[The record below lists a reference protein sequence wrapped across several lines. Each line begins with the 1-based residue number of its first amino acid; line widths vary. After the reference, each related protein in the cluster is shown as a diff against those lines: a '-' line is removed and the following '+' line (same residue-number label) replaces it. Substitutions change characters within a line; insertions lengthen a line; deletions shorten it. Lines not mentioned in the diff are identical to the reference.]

1 MTYNNKPPV
10 NPIAA
15 ALVANARAAELRRQQ
30 SLAKMRTQAVAPKST
45 FVRPQGVAP
54 QPDRGWGIDSKT
66 AFGTVA
72 GAGAGALTA
81 GLLGSNPVGW
91 GILAGAAGMAA
102 PQIYDWFNRPD
113 TEPRASV
120 IPKPSGYTPAFS
132 GEGLNRPS
140 PFSGV
145 GSFGP
150 PREILGYTKEPSA
163 ISKMFGGAIE
173 PILKDEY
180 TGPNLA
186 TNLAEWGQRDAW
198 REQYETELSARN
210 NPGYE
215 ATSPGRFLNRFS
227 KNYGGDFVRALA
239 TVPENIGGV
248 WSRTAAMPTK
258 NPLSKAYRFFLGDRT
273 EPDPSKG
280 HGVLMELLRP
290 FEAESQQVQQ
300 IYASTRGLLGIT
312 KQPPM
317 SEKALDYQLAGKVS
331 DAVRTKL
338 VVEYIKNGTWPESV
352 PKPNW
357 YESLGAHLAYNI
369 NNAQDSFKNLPLGEQ
384 IFAAIATPKLVSA
397 GIKKL
402 RGGAQLIPPINS
414 IAGLSEGFTPTMSLM
429 EDLGQINAGRTLARE
444 GERAGRML
452 LEQVDHTPTNILEAL
467 HTELYLKQTPIRKV
481 LNYAIEKGFS
491 IFDLQRDSKAR
502 QMVKVVLPTIN
513 EMINRFDG
521 DNIGELFDNMSK
533 LGDATPLTLAEN
545 LSSVQKDAI
554 AFFQNAGMWS
564 RKVGTL
570 ERSMYGM
577 ADGSNISAMNS
588 IGGLTTRK
596 LLGDIAKGDNEKFMN
611 LLSDSR
617 ILPGA
622 TKETID
628 IAKQSQ
634 SELLNELMKRGLSSL
649 GDTTPDPYRA
659 RAWHKWQQWYASR
672 FTLGPSFGFGLR
684 NLQSEFAKMFILD
697 SRAMSMDLKY
707 MERFGGPTPEFI
719 ARNIGFKGDGG
730 VRTVAT
736 RDYQGPINK
745 SKWKIVDA
753 IQNSGF
759 IMANKGEEAAGL
771 RYYWATIERFM
782 NKWSGRGLLTEGG
795 EHIARLTNAS
805 GVRVI
810 NQETVDAIDS
820 FARTVHN
827 PKDLDNFIDAIK
839 KGLPRVEYNKELR
852 AVLEKASQ
860 DTSVDQELIRQFRD
874 VINRYLESPNASK
887 SGVQSIV
894 YKWRVTTESN
904 QKAMLEA
911 INNSK
916 PAVFSDPVLTPEV
929 IDTLSSKALILTPP
943 AAVAPPPSAV
953 TPSVVKP
960 AVAVVSKI
968 DSMTLEQ
975 VSGRIGKL
983 LNEMGATKSRQK
995 INIMQTELDAL
1006 LVRKGVLDEEG
1017 RLAREA
1023 FQPAPR
1029 PASAAAE
1036 PAVVAE
1042 PVPPVAAVEPE
1053 VVPPVAAAA
1062 PQAAIEISRHDAAL
1076 LNIYYYPDSEVSR
1089 IDREIFIKNANLTD
1103 AQVRKLA
1110 EETAQKVQQ
1119 MYTERAVPYLGPIY
1133 QKFKE
1138 SLPGVTNEQ
1147 AEALYDA
1154 FKSYSDRRQELLRH
1168 FLQTASFNSDNIV
1181 PGTATIDITK
1191 MPFGNYPLKDADG
1204 NWGASSPITLDQ
1216 FLNSYVTHMV
1226 GPRPIAA
1233 LGTDMTKVPLSFFV
1247 GQDSKWSVVGHGTM
1261 DDFYKNVTAEQRK
1274 NKAIFNDNFSVDES
1288 NQQDF
1293 YLHGDFLVNKIYED
1307 MIGVNGLINNMSPS
1321 DIYPSTPP
1329 RNDILINAEEVA
1341 QANEQIMVDLFEN
1354 SSKMAVEFEGE
1365 WYVVDKEFP
1374 DILGFP
1380 HANKIDAEREIIAEA
1395 QRTQV
1400 LVSDYGGGTPED
1412 IADLIANP
1420 EKISAESLARA
1431 FNVKPEVGEATLVL
1445 AQKMNLPLDD
1455 ILVARGGEAAQDAL
1469 TQGEKA
1475 VIKGRSLEIQNGI
1488 QDLLAGKITKQEYN
1502 AIVQRYRPVSPVTE
1516 IPIPATNAEMLD
1528 SVNGVK
1534 SNSRGVVGKGLSIR
1548 SGEPISLRTDLP
1560 WKNKTG
1566 KSAVVVHAQ
1575 DAGNKP
1581 GTVIA
1586 FEGSGRITNPRFITN
1601 EKEAA
1606 KIALGEGRTPFA
1618 SVKGNWSADQS
1629 IPADVQ
1635 SWTQVGFDPTRHSFY
1650 YDKATMLPVE
1660 SGSEAIQIGNTVFV
1674 KDAVFGNPESKL
1686 FQGAKGSMEIVE
1698 GGKALI
1704 RGFKNSDASTAVHE
1718 IAHVARRFLFD
1729 INIPEAN
1736 RLGITNADINIAEA
1750 WSGVTN
1756 GVWEAKHDEKFAR
1769 GFERYMRDGN
1779 APTGLERI
1787 FAKFEQW
1794 LGDIYKVL
1802 TSSEIDIEVS
1812 PEMREVFDRL
1822 VTRSEFKAAPP
1833 SDAVSDFM
1841 VGQRVPNVSPA
1852 TVEPWMMTREEW
1864 AVSRKKAGDIEI
1876 SLLKPVDKGG
1886 YLPGSSSHKALMP
1899 QGTPERIRLEYGVDP
1914 APIRKNGVPVVT
1926 HERVIAKALNEG
1938 KPVPP
1943 EVLADYPDLVPRVSP
1958 ATVSQ
1963 GMPGVEKIPTSR
1975 IKVDPARFQFK
1986 SGYDTKTG
1994 ATPKLKNVTGY
2005 DYDAAG
2011 AITLWESKE
2020 GELFVINGHHRVEMA
2035 QRFNIGEMNAFIK
2048 REVDGFTEA
2057 KARVHG
2063 AILNIQEG
2071 QGTPMDVAKFLRESG
2086 NTIES
2091 LKNSNV
2097 SVTERLVVRGVA
2109 LSQLDQTLFSQVV
2122 MGILPE
2128 DVGVVIGQGL
2138 PNDFANQRAVAKMVT
2153 ESKKDLNP
2161 NKIRILIEQARGES
2175 VTINQT
2181 DMFGT
2186 TVEEKSTLLA
2196 KVNLI
2201 DYLEKEFSTDARTFG
2216 AVTRS
2221 GRPAA
2226 LAKGNT
2232 IVDVGKAQEIVQESK
2247 TLLEVFQRTVNFK
2260 GKISEIVRDSA
2271 AQVVKDGN
2279 KQEIYKAALDRIRNA
2294 IISGEAIGAER
2305 FTGVSSSAAGEP
2317 IPVALQSSPAAEL
2330 DAAIGQWEAQRP
2342 STPPSD
2348 VSGNRLFQSDN
2359 TSMVS
2364 LTPAE
2369 QQALK
2374 YPSNNAY
2381 MKRISDII
2389 NGSEIE
2395 SLRNPGGAVGGQT
2408 AMQLDKYRGHIQQRL
2423 SELRQ
2428 VAMRVGTEQR
2438 DLMLFDYGQKFNF
2451 DRVIESVYGY
2461 PFWYLR
2467 HYGDYARQMMTD
2479 PAYIAKMF
2487 QLGLLIEKSNEHK
2500 DIPTWMR
2507 QHLGME
2513 VPDIWG
2519 IKDIFGDKTIYMPI
2533 LSQIA
2538 PLQELLNGN
2547 FVNAEREKNVFGQAF
2562 NRIYGWGLGP
2572 HSLIP
2577 LIMGTINMA
2586 QGYLKGDDEA
2596 MNQGA
2601 QYFDYLGSQ
2610 TRLVPAITGYMEN
2623 KGYGVP
2629 GLPSGG
2635 LSVDG
2640 LAMLAGAAGFLGAP
2654 SEKSGFNFILKGLM
2668 TVGAAAQFYVTHTR
2682 TKDGPKFVG
2691 TVYDQK
2697 RVANVLVEWGQ
2708 TEGKIVN
2715 GIMLTPELLQDSA
2728 IVSKNPYTLGL
2739 RPEYSNAYQVWSAAV
2754 TESRARKLGP
2764 ALLSYFGGP
2773 GMASRGNAEIKSE
2786 QMYRRINEI
2795 YDMADDP
2802 AVTKEMYSEAWT
2814 NLALEFPEMPI
2825 YGIFKRFGDDAF
2837 DVYAKIALGRV
2848 GLGSDRRAVFNSVGL
2863 PYDLVSRFYEAK
2875 GIKNAFAS
2883 TTEQSQFKE
2892 GIIRMNLLLKAPDM
2906 PTKLEWSAASRM
2918 YGRLMDELET
2928 QYPGTTELQDAFFSL
2943 EGESRDQFLLD
2954 HLDLKARRE
2963 MEVAL
2968 MLNEPE
2974 YKKVLAPYYVSLDE
2988 TQNLIKLM
2996 YGQKDPQR
3004 EAAYKVL
3011 LENRKEWSADKEKRF
3026 MADFDLFAYDRGYNA
3041 MTKSMPDLVAALL
3054 EGVEIPLPPTM
3065 RADGMGGDYEVRMAN
3080 NLAGVAAK
3088 NVDRASLNNRV
3099 MSGGLGSGSGI
3110 AGGGVAGMPG
3120 GNTPRDKGSQA
3131 AMLADWEE
3139 NYSKTNVK
3147 ASGYISEYRDQ
3158 LSYQL
3163 LQPLLEQ
3170 LGGNTRALVDAF
3182 DAPLLQGKW
3191 NYLSDSVPL
3200 DKSLVD
3206 FVRLQGAENL
3216 RGALMLN
3223 ASGGWALENQTWTK
3237 VMGTVRSMSD
3247 AEVGR
3252 LMSQYPELRDLAQV
3266 RETLKGYG
3274 APTLNA
3280 LFDTIGAYVTVGE
3293 DGSISIGV
3301 ENVKKAKPAKGAGKG
3316 TKTDRYTAD
3325 DVGDYVSKWAKT
3337 YFGADIEKLYDQ
3349 YTMIA
3354 VVQGDRAARQFWI
3367 DHPQLAQYQEF
3378 SDQIYKRYRDAKKG
3392 QPDNKMNFMDAVA
3405 MLKMVKGA
3413 TRGNSSKSNR
3423 HFGVIQAM
3431 TKLISLQSQIGGGRG
3446 GGGGYSQKPK
3456 QDAGLYA
3463 NTVAVIRATNPN
3475 LANAFEELMQA
3486 APQRRLVI
3494 LQANP
3499 DLARYITKFTNQQ
3512 LMDIENSFQSSFQ
3525 MVTNDSRGM
3534 GTGIRVYKQR
3544 SGKTGL

>member
-1 MTYNNKPPV
+1 MVNSKYSFTKTQREYINELVQPKIDNWVGPV
-10 NPIAA
+10 TFKVPGDGTITLDNPVQATNF
-15 ALVANARAAELRRQQ
+15 LVGVNGKITLPFPKGKKFEA
-30 SLAKMRTQAVAPKST
+30 AVAQWEAE
-45 FVRPQGVAP
+45 R
-54 QPDRGWGIDSKT
+54 
-66 AFGTVA
+66 
-72 GAGAGALTA
+72 
-81 GLLGSNPVGW
+81 LLGSS
-91 GILAGAAGMAA
+91 
-102 PQIYDWFNRPD
+102 D
-113 TEPRASV
+113 
-120 IPKPSGYTPAFS
+120 
-132 GEGLNRPS
+132 
-140 PFSGV
+140 
-145 GSFGP
+145 
-150 PREILGYTKEPSA
+150 
-163 ISKMFGGAIE
+163 
-173 PILKDEY
+173 
-180 TGPNLA
+180 
-186 TNLAEWGQRDAW
+186 
-198 REQYETELSARN
+198 
-210 NPGYE
+210 
-215 ATSPGRFLNRFS
+215 
-227 KNYGGDFVRALA
+227 
-239 TVPENIGGV
+239 
-248 WSRTAAMPTK
+248 
-258 NPLSKAYRFFLGDRT
+258 
-273 EPDPSKG
+273 
-280 HGVLMELLRP
+280 GVL
-290 FEAESQQVQQ
+290 
-300 IYASTRGLLGIT
+300 Y
-312 KQPPM
+312 
-317 SEKALDYQLAGKVS
+317 
-331 DAVRTKL
+331 
-338 VVEYIKNGTWPESV
+338 
-352 PKPNW
+352 
-357 YESLGAHLAYNI
+357 
-369 NNAQDSFKNLPLGEQ
+369 
-384 IFAAIATPKLVSA
+384 
-397 GIKKL
+397 
-402 RGGAQLIPPINS
+402 
-414 IAGLSEGFTPTMSLM
+414 
-429 EDLGQINAGRTLARE
+429 
-444 GERAGRML
+444 
-452 LEQVDHTPTNILEAL
+452 
-467 HTELYLKQTPIRKV
+467 
-481 LNYAIEKGFS
+481 
-491 IFDLQRDSKAR
+491 
-502 QMVKVVLPTIN
+502 
-513 EMINRFDG
+513 
-521 DNIGELFDNMSK
+521 
-533 LGDATPLTLAEN
+533 
-545 LSSVQKDAI
+545 
-554 AFFQNAGMWS
+554 
-564 RKVGTL
+564 
-570 ERSMYGM
+570 
-577 ADGSNISAMNS
+577 
-588 IGGLTTRK
+588 
-596 LLGDIAKGDNEKFMN
+596 
-611 LLSDSR
+611 
-617 ILPGA
+617 
-622 TKETID
+622 
-628 IAKQSQ
+628 
-634 SELLNELMKRGLSSL
+634 
-649 GDTTPDPYRA
+649 
-659 RAWHKWQQWYASR
+659 
-672 FTLGPSFGFGLR
+672 
-684 NLQSEFAKMFILD
+684 
-697 SRAMSMDLKY
+697 
-707 MERFGGPTPEFI
+707 
-719 ARNIGFKGDGG
+719 
-730 VRTVAT
+730 
-736 RDYQGPINK
+736 
-745 SKWKIVDA
+745 
-753 IQNSGF
+753 
-759 IMANKGEEAAGL
+759 
-771 RYYWATIERFM
+771 
-782 NKWSGRGLLTEGG
+782 
-795 EHIARLTNAS
+795 
-805 GVRVI
+805 
-810 NQETVDAIDS
+810 
-820 FARTVHN
+820 
-827 PKDLDNFIDAIK
+827 
-839 KGLPRVEYNKELR
+839 
-852 AVLEKASQ
+852 
-860 DTSVDQELIRQFRD
+860 
-874 VINRYLESPNASK
+874 
-887 SGVQSIV
+887 
-894 YKWRVTTESN
+894 
-904 QKAMLEA
+904 
-911 INNSK
+911 
-916 PAVFSDPVLTPEV
+916 
-929 IDTLSSKALILTPP
+929 
-943 AAVAPPPSAV
+943 
-953 TPSVVKP
+953 
-960 AVAVVSKI
+960 
-968 DSMTLEQ
+968 
-975 VSGRIGKL
+975 
-983 LNEMGATKSRQK
+983 
-995 INIMQTELDAL
+995 
-1006 LVRKGVLDEEG
+1006 
-1017 RLAREA
+1017 
-1023 FQPAPR
+1023 
-1029 PASAAAE
+1029 
-1036 PAVVAE
+1036 
-1042 PVPPVAAVEPE
+1042 
-1053 VVPPVAAAA
+1053 
-1062 PQAAIEISRHDAAL
+1062 
-1076 LNIYYYPDSEVSR
+1076 
-1089 IDREIFIKNANLTD
+1089 
-1103 AQVRKLA
+1103 
-1110 EETAQKVQQ
+1110 
-1119 MYTERAVPYLGPIY
+1119 
-1133 QKFKE
+1133 
-1138 SLPGVTNEQ
+1138 
-1147 AEALYDA
+1147 
-1154 FKSYSDRRQELLRH
+1154 
-1168 FLQTASFNSDNIV
+1168 
-1181 PGTATIDITK
+1181 
-1191 MPFGNYPLKDADG
+1191 
-1204 NWGASSPITLDQ
+1204 
-1216 FLNSYVTHMV
+1216 
-1226 GPRPIAA
+1226 
-1233 LGTDMTKVPLSFFV
+1233 
-1247 GQDSKWSVVGHGTM
+1247 
-1261 DDFYKNVTAEQRK
+1261 
-1274 NKAIFNDNFSVDES
+1274 
-1288 NQQDF
+1288 
-1293 YLHGDFLVNKIYED
+1293 
-1307 MIGVNGLINNMSPS
+1307 
-1321 DIYPSTPP
+1321 
-1329 RNDILINAEEVA
+1329 
-1341 QANEQIMVDLFEN
+1341 
-1354 SSKMAVEFEGE
+1354 
-1365 WYVVDKEFP
+1365 
-1374 DILGFP
+1374 
-1380 HANKIDAEREIIAEA
+1380 
-1395 QRTQV
+1395 
-1400 LVSDYGGGTPED
+1400 
-1412 IADLIANP
+1412 
-1420 EKISAESLARA
+1420 
-1431 FNVKPEVGEATLVL
+1431 
-1445 AQKMNLPLDD
+1445 
-1455 ILVARGGEAAQDAL
+1455 
-1469 TQGEKA
+1469 
-1475 VIKGRSLEIQNGI
+1475 
-1488 QDLLAGKITKQEYN
+1488 
-1502 AIVQRYRPVSPVTE
+1502 
-1516 IPIPATNAEMLD
+1516 
-1528 SVNGVK
+1528 
-1534 SNSRGVVGKGLSIR
+1534 
-1548 SGEPISLRTDLP
+1548 
-1560 WKNKTG
+1560 
-1566 KSAVVVHAQ
+1566 
-1575 DAGNKP
+1575 
-1581 GTVIA
+1581 
-1586 FEGSGRITNPRFITN
+1586 
-1601 EKEAA
+1601 
-1606 KIALGEGRTPFA
+1606 
-1618 SVKGNWSADQS
+1618 
-1629 IPADVQ
+1629 
-1635 SWTQVGFDPTRHSFY
+1635 
-1650 YDKATMLPVE
+1650 
-1660 SGSEAIQIGNTVFV
+1660 
-1674 KDAVFGNPESKL
+1674 
-1686 FQGAKGSMEIVE
+1686 
-1698 GGKALI
+1698 
-1704 RGFKNSDASTAVHE
+1704 
-1718 IAHVARRFLFD
+1718 
-1729 INIPEAN
+1729 
-1736 RLGITNADINIAEA
+1736 
-1750 WSGVTN
+1750 
-1756 GVWEAKHDEKFAR
+1756 
-1769 GFERYMRDGN
+1769 
-1779 APTGLERI
+1779 
-1787 FAKFEQW
+1787 
-1794 LGDIYKVL
+1794 
-1802 TSSEIDIEVS
+1802 
-1812 PEMREVFDRL
+1812 
-1822 VTRSEFKAAPP
+1822 
-1833 SDAVSDFM
+1833 
-1841 VGQRVPNVSPA
+1841 
-1852 TVEPWMMTREEW
+1852 
-1864 AVSRKKAGDIEI
+1864 
-1876 SLLKPVDKGG
+1876 
-1886 YLPGSSSHKALMP
+1886 
-1899 QGTPERIRLEYGVDP
+1899 
-1914 APIRKNGVPVVT
+1914 
-1926 HERVIAKALNEG
+1926 
-1938 KPVPP
+1938 
-1943 EVLADYPDLVPRVSP
+1943 
-1958 ATVSQ
+1958 
-1963 GMPGVEKIPTSR
+1963 
-1975 IKVDPARFQFK
+1975 
-1986 SGYDTKTG
+1986 
-1994 ATPKLKNVTGY
+1994 
-2005 DYDAAG
+2005 
-2011 AITLWESKE
+2011 
-2020 GELFVINGHHRVEMA
+2020 
-2035 QRFNIGEMNAFIK
+2035 
-2048 REVDGFTEA
+2048 
-2057 KARVHG
+2057 
-2063 AILNIQEG
+2063 
-2071 QGTPMDVAKFLRESG
+2071 
-2086 NTIES
+2086 
-2091 LKNSNV
+2091 
-2097 SVTERLVVRGVA
+2097 
-2109 LSQLDQTLFSQVV
+2109 
-2122 MGILPE
+2122 
-2128 DVGVVIGQGL
+2128 
-2138 PNDFANQRAVAKMVT
+2138 
-2153 ESKKDLNP
+2153 
-2161 NKIRILIEQARGES
+2161 
-2175 VTINQT
+2175 
-2181 DMFGT
+2181 
-2186 TVEEKSTLLA
+2186 
-2196 KVNLI
+2196 
-2201 DYLEKEFSTDARTFG
+2201 
-2216 AVTRS
+2216 
-2221 GRPAA
+2221 
-2226 LAKGNT
+2226 
-2232 IVDVGKAQEIVQESK
+2232 
-2247 TLLEVFQRTVNFK
+2247 
-2260 GKISEIVRDSA
+2260 
-2271 AQVVKDGN
+2271 
-2279 KQEIYKAALDRIRNA
+2279 
-2294 IISGEAIGAER
+2294 
-2305 FTGVSSSAAGEP
+2305 
-2317 IPVALQSSPAAEL
+2317 
-2330 DAAIGQWEAQRP
+2330 
-2342 STPPSD
+2342 
-2348 VSGNRLFQSDN
+2348 QSDN

-2374 YPSNNAY
+2374 YSSNNAY

-2389 NGSEIE
+2389 SGSEIE

-2668 TVGAAAQFYVTHTR
+2668 GVGAYAQFYVTHTR

-3088 NVDRASLNNRV
+3088 NVERASLNNRV

>member
-15 ALVANARAAELRRQQ
+15 ALVANARAAELRRQK
-30 SLAKMRTQAVAPKST
+30 SLANMRTQAAPSPA

-54 QPDRGWGIDSKT
+54 QPDRGWGIDART
-66 AFGTVA
+66 AFGTVGGAMA
-72 GAGAGALTA
+72 GAGTAL
-81 GLLGSNPVGW
+81 LLGSNPLGW
-91 GILAGAAGMAA
+91 AIAAGGAGMAV

-120 IPKPSGYTPAFS
+120 ITKPSGYTPAFP
-132 GEGLNRPS
+132 GEGLNRPLS
-140 PFSGV
+140 FSGV

-150 PREILGYTKEPSA
+150 RREILGWKKPNA
-163 ISKMFGGAIE
+163 ISQMLGDPIE

-180 TGPNLA
+180 TGWNPA
-186 TNLAEWGQRDAW
+186 TNLKEYGQRDAW
-198 REQYETELSARN
+198 REQYQTELSARN

-215 ATSPGRFLNRFS
+215 ATSPGRILRRFG
-227 KNYGGDFVRALA
+227 KNYAGDFVRALA

-258 NPLSKAYRFFLGDRT
+258 NPLSKAYRFILGDRT

-290 FEAESQQVQQ
+290 FEAEQQAVQQ
-300 IYASTRGLLGIT
+300 IYAGTRGLLGIT
-312 KQPPM
+312 KQPPL

-338 VVEYIKNGTWPESV
+338 VVEYVKNGTWPESV

-384 IFAAIATPKLVSA
+384 IFAAIATPKLVSG
-397 GIKKL
+397 GIQKL

-429 EDLGQINAGRTLARE
+429 EDIGQVNAARRLVRE

-513 EMINRFDG
+513 EMINVFDG
-521 DNIGELFDNMSK
+521 DNIPMLFDNMRN

-545 LSSVQKDAI
+545 LSSVQKEAI
-554 AFFQNAGMWS
+554 EFFQNAGMWS
-564 RKVGTL
+564 RKANTL

-596 LLGDIAKGDNEKFMN
+596 IIGDIAGGDNEKFMK
-611 LLSDSR
+611 LLSGSR
-617 ILPGA
+617 ILRDA
-622 TKETID
+622 TTEAINMAKE
-628 IAKQSQ
+628 SQ

-649 GDTTPDPYRA
+649 GDATPDPYRA

-697 SRAMSMDLKY
+697 GNAMKMDLKY

-719 ARNIGFKGDGG
+719 ARNIGFKGG

-759 IMANKGEEAAGL
+759 IMAQKGEEAAGL

-782 NKWSGRGLLTEGG
+782 NKWGGRGLLTEGG
-795 EHIARLTNAS
+795 EHIARLTNAN

-810 NQETVDAIDS
+810 SQETVDAIDS

-827 PKDLDNFIDAIK
+827 PEDLNNFIEAIK

-852 AVLEKASQ
+852 VLIEQASQ
-860 DTSVDQELIRQFRD
+860 DTSVDAEVIRQFRD
-874 VINRYLESPNASK
+874 AINRYLESPNASK
-887 SGVQSIV
+887 NGIKKIV
-894 YKWRVTTESN
+894 YDLQVSIQASQDAIKQALGNVTTAGPTLVLSPNKKALLIHPSVTIPSN
-904 QKAMLEA
+904 AP
-911 INNSK
+911 S
-916 PAVFSDPVLTPEV
+916 PAV
-929 IDTLSSKALILTPP
+929 AP
-943 AAVAPPPSAV
+943 AAVAPA
-953 TPSVVKP
+953 
-960 AVAVVSKI
+960 AAVVSKI

-975 VSGRIGKL
+975 VSKKIGEL
-983 LNEMGATKSRQK
+983 VSDMGKVGNSKPSKKVTQTMIGASLDA
-995 INIMQTELDAL
+995 MQTELDAL

-1029 PASAAAE
+1029 PAPAAAE
-1036 PAVVAE
+1036 PVVAAK
-1042 PVPPVAAVEPE
+1042 PIPPVAAVEPE
-1053 VVPPVAAAA
+1053 VVPPAVVEPAVVAR
-1062 PQAAIEISRHDAAL
+1062 PAIEIPQEDAAL
-1076 LNIYYYPDSEVSR
+1076 INIATNPKSPTAIHDKKVIMSEGYSSG
-1089 IDREIFIKNANLTD
+1089 
-1103 AQVRKLA
+1103 QVDQLA
-1110 EETAQKVQQ
+1110 EKATIKYHQQINSGIDPSISAEYSEWRKTFTGTDKQAQDIWDKYYVFS
-1119 MYTERAVPYLGPIY
+1119 G
-1133 QKFKE
+1133 
-1138 SLPGVTNEQ
+1138 
-1147 AEALYDA
+1147 
-1154 FKSYSDRRQELLRH
+1154 RRLDLRNH
-1168 FLQTASFNSDNIV
+1168 FVQTAEFNAKNIV
-1181 PGTATIDITK
+1181 PGTKTIDITK
-1191 MPFGNYPLKDADG
+1191 IKLEIGNYYLVDKAGNVILDG
-1204 NWGASSPITLDQ
+1204 PITLDQ
-1216 FLNSYVTHMV
+1216 FLNTYVPSQL
-1226 GPRPIAA
+1226 GWKPIEA
-1233 LGTDMTKVPLSFFV
+1233 LGTDMTNVPLSFFA
-1247 GQDSKWSVVGHGTM
+1247 GENAPWASEGKGILDGLHQRLTSYQKKSKEI
-1261 DDFYKNVTAEQRK
+1261 F
-1274 NKAIFNDNFSVDES
+1274 KATHSYEEAYL
-1288 NQQDF
+1288 QEY
-1293 YLHGDFLVNKIYED
+1293 YLHGDYLVNNIHED
-1307 MIGVNGLINNMSPS
+1307 LGNVNFIINDISPS
-1321 DIYPSTPP
+1321 PSPVYPPAPTETNQFASVVADIKAK
-1329 RNDILINAEEVA
+1329 N
-1341 QANEQIMVDLFEN
+1341 QMMVDLFEN
-1354 SSKMAVEFEGE
+1354 SSKMVVGSGNE
-1365 WYVVDKEFP
+1365 WYVVDKANPE
-1374 DILGFP
+1374 ISGFSYK
-1380 HANKIDAEREIIAEA
+1380 NKIDAEKEIIAEA
-1395 QRTQV
+1395 QRTQL
-1400 LVSDYGGGTPED
+1400 LVSDWGGGTPED
-1412 IADLIANP
+1412 IDDLLANP

-1431 FNVKPEVGEATLVL
+1431 FNVKPEVGEATLAL
-1445 AQKMNLPLDD
+1445 AQKMNLPLED

-1704 RGFKNSDASTAVHE
+1704 RGFKNSDTSTAVHE
-1718 IAHVARRFLFD
+1718 LAHVARRFLFD

-1779 APTGLERI
+1779 APTEGLKRL

-1794 LGDIYKVL
+1794 LGDIYRVL
-1802 TSSEIDIEVS
+1802 MGSEIDIEVS
-1812 PEMREVFDRL
+1812 PEMRGVFDRL
-1822 VTRSEFKAAPP
+1822 VTRSEFKAAPA
-1833 SDAVSDFM
+1833 SDAVSDYM
-1841 VGQRVPNVSPA
+1841 AGQRAAVQKVVDGHSVMPLAGTTPGNESLPLYRFVSGN
-1852 TVEPWMMTREEW
+1852 E
-1864 AVSRKKAGDIEI
+1864 
-1876 SLLKPVDKGG
+1876 LN
-1886 YLPGSSSHKALMP
+1886 PGS
-1899 QGTPERIRLEYGVDP
+1899 EYGIHWTHSLKEMEQMASEEPGFIIKAKHPGKSNVMDWNNP
-1914 APIRKNGVPVVT
+1914 TDLPIMEREIGGKEYKDKVFPEVPIRPGTKMDIQEITQVG
-1926 HERVIAKALNEG
+1926 ADG
-1938 KPVPP
+1938 KRTN
-1943 EVLADYPDLVPRVSP
+1943 LVPSVSP

-1963 GMPGVEKIPTSR
+1963 GMPGVEPWMMTREEYGKQEWDIYNRQLIDERSALRKGEIDVGPFSKYKSKAAGLKEVEKEIAKITRERNEKGYKNFGDHYGFVSR
-1975 IKVDPARFQFK
+1975 AIQEGKPVPASVLVDYPDLAAETGAKEMQAWEMTKAEWAEKTRKKLAPSNAEFK
-1986 SGYDTKTG
+1986 S
-1994 ATPKLKNVTGY
+1994 
-2005 DYDAAG
+2005 
-2011 AITLWESKE
+2011 
-2020 GELFVINGHHRVEMA
+2020 
-2035 QRFNIGEMNAFIK
+2035 Q
-2048 REVDGFTEA
+2048 GFTEE
-2057 KARVHG
+2057 
-2063 AILNIQEG
+2063 IEPN
-2071 QGTPMDVAKFLRESG
+2071 MDRHYW
-2086 NTIES
+2086 
-2091 LKNSNV
+2091 
-2097 SVTERLVVRGVA
+2097 SV
-2109 LSQLDQTLFSQVV
+2109 
-2122 MGILPE
+2122 
-2128 DVGVVIGQGL
+2128 
-2138 PNDFANQRAVAKMVT
+2138 K
-2153 ESKKDLNP
+2153 
-2161 NKIRILIEQARGES
+2161 
-2175 VTINQT
+2175 
-2181 DMFGT
+2181 
-2186 TVEEKSTLLA
+2186 
-2196 KVNLI
+2196 
-2201 DYLEKEFSTDARTFG
+2201 
-2216 AVTRS
+2216 
-2221 GRPAA
+2221 
-2226 LAKGNT
+2226 
-2232 IVDVGKAQEIVQESK
+2232 
-2247 TLLEVFQRTVNFK
+2247 
-2260 GKISEIVRDSA
+2260 
-2271 AQVVKDGN
+2271 
-2279 KQEIYKAALDRIRNA
+2279 NA
-2294 IISGEAIGAER
+2294 IDNDKPVPAE
-2305 FTGVSSSAAGEP
+2305 VLADYPDLVPS
-2317 IPVALQSSPAAEL
+2317 VSPAAASVPEIGAVAPSLSGIEAKIEKEIQEEFDKVKKALAEGKPAPSSKYSFTKTQREYINEL
-2330 DAAIGQWEAQRP
+2330 VQPKIDNWVGPVTFKVPGDGTITLDNPVQATNFLVGVNGKITLPFPKGKKFEAAVAQWEAQRLLG
-2342 STPPSD
+2342 SSD
-2348 VSGNRLFQSDN
+2348 GVLYQSDN

-2374 YPSNNAY
+2374 YSSNNAY

-2389 NGSEIE
+2389 SGSEIE

-2408 AMQLDKYRGHIQQRL
+2408 AMQLDKYREHIQQRL

-2438 DLMLFDYGQKFNF
+2438 DLMLYDYGQKFNF

-2479 PAYIAKMF
+2479 PAYLAKMF
-2487 QLGLLIEKSNEHK
+2487 QLGLLIEKSNAHK
-2500 DIPTWMR
+2500 DIPVWMR
-2507 QHLGME
+2507 QHLGIE
-2513 VPDIWG
+2513 VPDIYG

-2572 HSLIP
+2572 HALIP
-2577 LIMGTINMA
+2577 LIMGTINLA
-2586 QGYLKGDDEA
+2586 QGYLKNDDEA

-2668 TVGAAAQFYVTHTR
+2668 GVGALAQFYVTHTR

-2715 GIMLTPELLQDSA
+2715 GIMLTPELLQDAA
-2728 IVSKNPYTLGL
+2728 IVSKNPNTLGL

-2754 TESRARKLGP
+2754 TEARARRLGP

-2795 YDMADDP
+2795 YDMEDNP

-2837 DVYAKIALGRV
+2837 DVYAKIALGKV

-2974 YKKVLAPYYVSLDE
+2974 YKKVLAPYYVSIDE

-3065 RADGMGGDYEVRMAN
+3065 RADGMGGDYEVKMAN
-3080 NLAGVAAK
+3080 NLAGVATK
-3088 NVDRASLNNRV
+3088 NVERASLNNRV
-3099 MSGGLGSGSGI
+3099 MSGGLGSGSGV

-3266 RETLKGYG
+3266 RETLRGYG

-3413 TRGNSSKSNR
+3413 TRGNSGKSNK

-3456 QDAGLYA
+3456 QDGALYA

-3486 APQRRLVI
+3486 APQRRQVI

-3499 DLARYITKFTNQQ
+3499 DLARYITNFSNQQ
-3512 LMDIENSFQSSFQ
+3512 LMEIENSFQSSFQ

-3534 GTGIRVYKQR
+3534 STGIRVYKQR

>member
-1 MTYNNKPPV
+1 M
-10 NPIAA
+10 
-15 ALVANARAAELRRQQ
+15 
-30 SLAKMRTQAVAPKST
+30 
-45 FVRPQGVAP
+45 
-54 QPDRGWGIDSKT
+54 
-66 AFGTVA
+66 
-72 GAGAGALTA
+72 
-81 GLLGSNPVGW
+81 
-91 GILAGAAGMAA
+91 
-102 PQIYDWFNRPD
+102 
-113 TEPRASV
+113 
-120 IPKPSGYTPAFS
+120 
-132 GEGLNRPS
+132 
-140 PFSGV
+140 
-145 GSFGP
+145 
-150 PREILGYTKEPSA
+150 
-163 ISKMFGGAIE
+163 
-173 PILKDEY
+173 
-180 TGPNLA
+180 
-186 TNLAEWGQRDAW
+186 
-198 REQYETELSARN
+198 
-210 NPGYE
+210 
-215 ATSPGRFLNRFS
+215 
-227 KNYGGDFVRALA
+227 
-239 TVPENIGGV
+239 
-248 WSRTAAMPTK
+248 
-258 NPLSKAYRFFLGDRT
+258 
-273 EPDPSKG
+273 
-280 HGVLMELLRP
+280 
-290 FEAESQQVQQ
+290 
-300 IYASTRGLLGIT
+300 
-312 KQPPM
+312 
-317 SEKALDYQLAGKVS
+317 
-331 DAVRTKL
+331 
-338 VVEYIKNGTWPESV
+338 
-352 PKPNW
+352 
-357 YESLGAHLAYNI
+357 
-369 NNAQDSFKNLPLGEQ
+369 
-384 IFAAIATPKLVSA
+384 
-397 GIKKL
+397 
-402 RGGAQLIPPINS
+402 
-414 IAGLSEGFTPTMSLM
+414 
-429 EDLGQINAGRTLARE
+429 
-444 GERAGRML
+444 
-452 LEQVDHTPTNILEAL
+452 
-467 HTELYLKQTPIRKV
+467 
-481 LNYAIEKGFS
+481 
-491 IFDLQRDSKAR
+491 
-502 QMVKVVLPTIN
+502 
-513 EMINRFDG
+513 
-521 DNIGELFDNMSK
+521 
-533 LGDATPLTLAEN
+533 
-545 LSSVQKDAI
+545 
-554 AFFQNAGMWS
+554 
-564 RKVGTL
+564 
-570 ERSMYGM
+570 
-577 ADGSNISAMNS
+577 
-588 IGGLTTRK
+588 
-596 LLGDIAKGDNEKFMN
+596 
-611 LLSDSR
+611 
-617 ILPGA
+617 
-622 TKETID
+622 
-628 IAKQSQ
+628 
-634 SELLNELMKRGLSSL
+634 
-649 GDTTPDPYRA
+649 
-659 RAWHKWQQWYASR
+659 
-672 FTLGPSFGFGLR
+672 
-684 NLQSEFAKMFILD
+684 
-697 SRAMSMDLKY
+697 
-707 MERFGGPTPEFI
+707 
-719 ARNIGFKGDGG
+719 
-730 VRTVAT
+730 
-736 RDYQGPINK
+736 
-745 SKWKIVDA
+745 
-753 IQNSGF
+753 
-759 IMANKGEEAAGL
+759 
-771 RYYWATIERFM
+771 
-782 NKWSGRGLLTEGG
+782 
-795 EHIARLTNAS
+795 
-805 GVRVI
+805 
-810 NQETVDAIDS
+810 
-820 FARTVHN
+820 
-827 PKDLDNFIDAIK
+827 
-839 KGLPRVEYNKELR
+839 
-852 AVLEKASQ
+852 
-860 DTSVDQELIRQFRD
+860 
-874 VINRYLESPNASK
+874 
-887 SGVQSIV
+887 
-894 YKWRVTTESN
+894 
-904 QKAMLEA
+904 
-911 INNSK
+911 
-916 PAVFSDPVLTPEV
+916 
-929 IDTLSSKALILTPP
+929 
-943 AAVAPPPSAV
+943 
-953 TPSVVKP
+953 
-960 AVAVVSKI
+960 
-968 DSMTLEQ
+968 
-975 VSGRIGKL
+975 
-983 LNEMGATKSRQK
+983 
-995 INIMQTELDAL
+995 
-1006 LVRKGVLDEEG
+1006 
-1017 RLAREA
+1017 
-1023 FQPAPR
+1023 
-1029 PASAAAE
+1029 
-1036 PAVVAE
+1036 
-1042 PVPPVAAVEPE
+1042 
-1053 VVPPVAAAA
+1053 
-1062 PQAAIEISRHDAAL
+1062 
-1076 LNIYYYPDSEVSR
+1076 
-1089 IDREIFIKNANLTD
+1089 
-1103 AQVRKLA
+1103 
-1110 EETAQKVQQ
+1110 
-1119 MYTERAVPYLGPIY
+1119 
-1133 QKFKE
+1133 
-1138 SLPGVTNEQ
+1138 
-1147 AEALYDA
+1147 
-1154 FKSYSDRRQELLRH
+1154 
-1168 FLQTASFNSDNIV
+1168 
-1181 PGTATIDITK
+1181 
-1191 MPFGNYPLKDADG
+1191 
-1204 NWGASSPITLDQ
+1204 
-1216 FLNSYVTHMV
+1216 
-1226 GPRPIAA
+1226 
-1233 LGTDMTKVPLSFFV
+1233 
-1247 GQDSKWSVVGHGTM
+1247 
-1261 DDFYKNVTAEQRK
+1261 
-1274 NKAIFNDNFSVDES
+1274 
-1288 NQQDF
+1288 
-1293 YLHGDFLVNKIYED
+1293 
-1307 MIGVNGLINNMSPS
+1307 
-1321 DIYPSTPP
+1321 
-1329 RNDILINAEEVA
+1329 
-1341 QANEQIMVDLFEN
+1341 
-1354 SSKMAVEFEGE
+1354 
-1365 WYVVDKEFP
+1365 
-1374 DILGFP
+1374 
-1380 HANKIDAEREIIAEA
+1380 
-1395 QRTQV
+1395 
-1400 LVSDYGGGTPED
+1400 
-1412 IADLIANP
+1412 
-1420 EKISAESLARA
+1420 
-1431 FNVKPEVGEATLVL
+1431 
-1445 AQKMNLPLDD
+1445 
-1455 ILVARGGEAAQDAL
+1455 
-1469 TQGEKA
+1469 
-1475 VIKGRSLEIQNGI
+1475 
-1488 QDLLAGKITKQEYN
+1488 
-1502 AIVQRYRPVSPVTE
+1502 
-1516 IPIPATNAEMLD
+1516 
-1528 SVNGVK
+1528 
-1534 SNSRGVVGKGLSIR
+1534 
-1548 SGEPISLRTDLP
+1548 
-1560 WKNKTG
+1560 
-1566 KSAVVVHAQ
+1566 
-1575 DAGNKP
+1575 
-1581 GTVIA
+1581 
-1586 FEGSGRITNPRFITN
+1586 
-1601 EKEAA
+1601 
-1606 KIALGEGRTPFA
+1606 
-1618 SVKGNWSADQS
+1618 
-1629 IPADVQ
+1629 
-1635 SWTQVGFDPTRHSFY
+1635 
-1650 YDKATMLPVE
+1650 
-1660 SGSEAIQIGNTVFV
+1660 
-1674 KDAVFGNPESKL
+1674 
-1686 FQGAKGSMEIVE
+1686 
-1698 GGKALI
+1698 
-1704 RGFKNSDASTAVHE
+1704 
-1718 IAHVARRFLFD
+1718 
-1729 INIPEAN
+1729 
-1736 RLGITNADINIAEA
+1736 
-1750 WSGVTN
+1750 
-1756 GVWEAKHDEKFAR
+1756 
-1769 GFERYMRDGN
+1769 
-1779 APTGLERI
+1779 
-1787 FAKFEQW
+1787 
-1794 LGDIYKVL
+1794 
-1802 TSSEIDIEVS
+1802 
-1812 PEMREVFDRL
+1812 
-1822 VTRSEFKAAPP
+1822 
-1833 SDAVSDFM
+1833 
-1841 VGQRVPNVSPA
+1841 
-1852 TVEPWMMTREEW
+1852 
-1864 AVSRKKAGDIEI
+1864 
-1876 SLLKPVDKGG
+1876 
-1886 YLPGSSSHKALMP
+1886 
-1899 QGTPERIRLEYGVDP
+1899 
-1914 APIRKNGVPVVT
+1914 
-1926 HERVIAKALNEG
+1926 
-1938 KPVPP
+1938 
-1943 EVLADYPDLVPRVSP
+1943 
-1958 ATVSQ
+1958 
-1963 GMPGVEKIPTSR
+1963 
-1975 IKVDPARFQFK
+1975 
-1986 SGYDTKTG
+1986 
-1994 ATPKLKNVTGY
+1994 TGY

-2020 GELFVINGHHRVEMA
+2020 GELFVINGHHRLEMA
-2035 QRFNIGEMNAFIK
+2035 QRFNVGEMNAFIK

-2057 KARVHG
+2057 NARAHG

-2109 LSQLDQTLFSQVV
+2109 LSQLDQTLFSQII
-2122 MGILPE
+2122 MGVLPE
-2128 DVGVVIGQGL
+2128 DVGVAIGQGL
-2138 PNDFANQRAVAKMVT
+2138 PNEFANQRAVAKMVT

-2161 NKIRILIEQARGES
+2161 NKIRILIEQAKGDS
-2175 VTINQT
+2175 VTISQT

-2186 TVEEKSTLLA
+2186 TAEEKSTLLA

-2201 DYLEKEFSTDARTFG
+2201 DYLEKVFSTDARTFG

-2232 IVDVGKAQEIVQESK
+2232 VVDVGRAQEIVQESN
-2247 TLLEVFQRTVNFK
+2247 TLLEMFQRTVNFK
-2260 GKISEIVRDSA
+2260 GPINDIVRDSA
-2271 AQVVKDGN
+2271 AQVVNNGN
-2279 KQEIYKAALDRIRNA
+2279 KQEIYNAALNRIREA
-2294 IISGEAIGAER
+2294 IISGDAIGAER
-2305 FTGVSSSAAGEP
+2305 FTGVSGIAADESLA
-2317 IPVALQSSPAAEL
+2317 VAARY
-2330 DAAIGQWEAQRP
+2330 WEAQRV
-2342 STPPSD
+2342 SFTPPP
-2348 VSGNRLFQSDN
+2348 GMTGPPLLQSDN

-2451 DRVIESVYGY
+2451 DRVIETVYGY

-2479 PAYIAKMF
+2479 PAYLAKMF
-2487 QLGLLIEKSNEHK
+2487 QLGLLIEKSNANK
-2500 DIPTWMR
+2500 DIPVWMR

-2586 QGYLKGDDEA
+2586 QGYLKNDDEA

-2640 LAMLAGAAGFLGAP
+2640 LAMLTGAAGFLGAP
-2654 SEKSGFNFILKGLM
+2654 SEKGFNFILKGLM
-2668 TVGAAAQFYVTHTR
+2668 GVGAAAQFYVTHTR

-2715 GIMLTPELLQDSA
+2715 GIMLTPELLQDAA

-2974 YKKVLAPYYVSLDE
+2974 YKKALAPYYVSIDE

-3041 MTKSMPDLVAALL
+3041 MTKNMPNLVAALL

-3065 RADGMGGDYEVRMAN
+3065 RADGMRGDYEVKMAN
-3080 NLAGVAAK
+3080 NLAGVATK
-3088 NVDRASLNNRV
+3088 NVERASLNNRI
-3099 MSGGLGSGSGI
+3099 MSGGLGSGSGV

-3147 ASGYISEYRDQ
+3147 ASGYINEYRDQ

-3170 LGGNTRALVDAF
+3170 LGGNTQALVDAF

-3223 ASGGWALENQTWTK
+3223 ASGGWELENQTWTK

-3301 ENVKKAKPAKGAGKG
+3301 ENVKKPKKPKSGKGAGKG

-3354 VVQGDRAARQFWI
+3354 VMQGDRAARQFWI

-3392 QPDNKMNFMDAVA
+3392 QPDNKMDFMDAVA

-3413 TRGNSSKSNR
+3413 TRGNSSKSNK

-3544 SGKTGL
+3544 SGRTGL

>member
-1 MTYNNKPPV
+1 
-10 NPIAA
+10 
-15 ALVANARAAELRRQQ
+15 
-30 SLAKMRTQAVAPKST
+30 
-45 FVRPQGVAP
+45 
-54 QPDRGWGIDSKT
+54 
-66 AFGTVA
+66 
-72 GAGAGALTA
+72 
-81 GLLGSNPVGW
+81 
-91 GILAGAAGMAA
+91 
-102 PQIYDWFNRPD
+102 
-113 TEPRASV
+113 
-120 IPKPSGYTPAFS
+120 
-132 GEGLNRPS
+132 
-140 PFSGV
+140 
-145 GSFGP
+145 
-150 PREILGYTKEPSA
+150 
-163 ISKMFGGAIE
+163 
-173 PILKDEY
+173 
-180 TGPNLA
+180 
-186 TNLAEWGQRDAW
+186 
-198 REQYETELSARN
+198 
-210 NPGYE
+210 
-215 ATSPGRFLNRFS
+215 
-227 KNYGGDFVRALA
+227 
-239 TVPENIGGV
+239 
-248 WSRTAAMPTK
+248 
-258 NPLSKAYRFFLGDRT
+258 
-273 EPDPSKG
+273 
-280 HGVLMELLRP
+280 
-290 FEAESQQVQQ
+290 
-300 IYASTRGLLGIT
+300 
-312 KQPPM
+312 
-317 SEKALDYQLAGKVS
+317 
-331 DAVRTKL
+331 
-338 VVEYIKNGTWPESV
+338 
-352 PKPNW
+352 
-357 YESLGAHLAYNI
+357 
-369 NNAQDSFKNLPLGEQ
+369 
-384 IFAAIATPKLVSA
+384 
-397 GIKKL
+397 
-402 RGGAQLIPPINS
+402 
-414 IAGLSEGFTPTMSLM
+414 
-429 EDLGQINAGRTLARE
+429 
-444 GERAGRML
+444 
-452 LEQVDHTPTNILEAL
+452 
-467 HTELYLKQTPIRKV
+467 
-481 LNYAIEKGFS
+481 
-491 IFDLQRDSKAR
+491 
-502 QMVKVVLPTIN
+502 
-513 EMINRFDG
+513 
-521 DNIGELFDNMSK
+521 
-533 LGDATPLTLAEN
+533 
-545 LSSVQKDAI
+545 
-554 AFFQNAGMWS
+554 
-564 RKVGTL
+564 
-570 ERSMYGM
+570 
-577 ADGSNISAMNS
+577 
-588 IGGLTTRK
+588 
-596 LLGDIAKGDNEKFMN
+596 
-611 LLSDSR
+611 
-617 ILPGA
+617 
-622 TKETID
+622 
-628 IAKQSQ
+628 
-634 SELLNELMKRGLSSL
+634 
-649 GDTTPDPYRA
+649 
-659 RAWHKWQQWYASR
+659 
-672 FTLGPSFGFGLR
+672 
-684 NLQSEFAKMFILD
+684 
-697 SRAMSMDLKY
+697 
-707 MERFGGPTPEFI
+707 
-719 ARNIGFKGDGG
+719 
-730 VRTVAT
+730 
-736 RDYQGPINK
+736 
-745 SKWKIVDA
+745 
-753 IQNSGF
+753 
-759 IMANKGEEAAGL
+759 
-771 RYYWATIERFM
+771 
-782 NKWSGRGLLTEGG
+782 
-795 EHIARLTNAS
+795 
-805 GVRVI
+805 
-810 NQETVDAIDS
+810 
-820 FARTVHN
+820 
-827 PKDLDNFIDAIK
+827 
-839 KGLPRVEYNKELR
+839 
-852 AVLEKASQ
+852 
-860 DTSVDQELIRQFRD
+860 
-874 VINRYLESPNASK
+874 
-887 SGVQSIV
+887 
-894 YKWRVTTESN
+894 
-904 QKAMLEA
+904 
-911 INNSK
+911 
-916 PAVFSDPVLTPEV
+916 
-929 IDTLSSKALILTPP
+929 
-943 AAVAPPPSAV
+943 
-953 TPSVVKP
+953 
-960 AVAVVSKI
+960 
-968 DSMTLEQ
+968 
-975 VSGRIGKL
+975 
-983 LNEMGATKSRQK
+983 
-995 INIMQTELDAL
+995 
-1006 LVRKGVLDEEG
+1006 
-1017 RLAREA
+1017 
-1023 FQPAPR
+1023 
-1029 PASAAAE
+1029 
-1036 PAVVAE
+1036 
-1042 PVPPVAAVEPE
+1042 
-1053 VVPPVAAAA
+1053 
-1062 PQAAIEISRHDAAL
+1062 
-1076 LNIYYYPDSEVSR
+1076 
-1089 IDREIFIKNANLTD
+1089 
-1103 AQVRKLA
+1103 
-1110 EETAQKVQQ
+1110 
-1119 MYTERAVPYLGPIY
+1119 
-1133 QKFKE
+1133 
-1138 SLPGVTNEQ
+1138 
-1147 AEALYDA
+1147 
-1154 FKSYSDRRQELLRH
+1154 
-1168 FLQTASFNSDNIV
+1168 
-1181 PGTATIDITK
+1181 
-1191 MPFGNYPLKDADG
+1191 
-1204 NWGASSPITLDQ
+1204 
-1216 FLNSYVTHMV
+1216 
-1226 GPRPIAA
+1226 
-1233 LGTDMTKVPLSFFV
+1233 
-1247 GQDSKWSVVGHGTM
+1247 
-1261 DDFYKNVTAEQRK
+1261 
-1274 NKAIFNDNFSVDES
+1274 
-1288 NQQDF
+1288 
-1293 YLHGDFLVNKIYED
+1293 
-1307 MIGVNGLINNMSPS
+1307 
-1321 DIYPSTPP
+1321 
-1329 RNDILINAEEVA
+1329 
-1341 QANEQIMVDLFEN
+1341 
-1354 SSKMAVEFEGE
+1354 
-1365 WYVVDKEFP
+1365 
-1374 DILGFP
+1374 
-1380 HANKIDAEREIIAEA
+1380 
-1395 QRTQV
+1395 
-1400 LVSDYGGGTPED
+1400 
-1412 IADLIANP
+1412 
-1420 EKISAESLARA
+1420 
-1431 FNVKPEVGEATLVL
+1431 
-1445 AQKMNLPLDD
+1445 
-1455 ILVARGGEAAQDAL
+1455 
-1469 TQGEKA
+1469 
-1475 VIKGRSLEIQNGI
+1475 
-1488 QDLLAGKITKQEYN
+1488 
-1502 AIVQRYRPVSPVTE
+1502 
-1516 IPIPATNAEMLD
+1516 
-1528 SVNGVK
+1528 
-1534 SNSRGVVGKGLSIR
+1534 
-1548 SGEPISLRTDLP
+1548 
-1560 WKNKTG
+1560 
-1566 KSAVVVHAQ
+1566 
-1575 DAGNKP
+1575 
-1581 GTVIA
+1581 
-1586 FEGSGRITNPRFITN
+1586 
-1601 EKEAA
+1601 
-1606 KIALGEGRTPFA
+1606 
-1618 SVKGNWSADQS
+1618 
-1629 IPADVQ
+1629 
-1635 SWTQVGFDPTRHSFY
+1635 
-1650 YDKATMLPVE
+1650 
-1660 SGSEAIQIGNTVFV
+1660 
-1674 KDAVFGNPESKL
+1674 
-1686 FQGAKGSMEIVE
+1686 
-1698 GGKALI
+1698 
-1704 RGFKNSDASTAVHE
+1704 
-1718 IAHVARRFLFD
+1718 
-1729 INIPEAN
+1729 
-1736 RLGITNADINIAEA
+1736 
-1750 WSGVTN
+1750 
-1756 GVWEAKHDEKFAR
+1756 
-1769 GFERYMRDGN
+1769 
-1779 APTGLERI
+1779 
-1787 FAKFEQW
+1787 
-1794 LGDIYKVL
+1794 
-1802 TSSEIDIEVS
+1802 
-1812 PEMREVFDRL
+1812 
-1822 VTRSEFKAAPP
+1822 
-1833 SDAVSDFM
+1833 
-1841 VGQRVPNVSPA
+1841 
-1852 TVEPWMMTREEW
+1852 
-1864 AVSRKKAGDIEI
+1864 
-1876 SLLKPVDKGG
+1876 
-1886 YLPGSSSHKALMP
+1886 
-1899 QGTPERIRLEYGVDP
+1899 
-1914 APIRKNGVPVVT
+1914 
-1926 HERVIAKALNEG
+1926 
-1938 KPVPP
+1938 
-1943 EVLADYPDLVPRVSP
+1943 
-1958 ATVSQ
+1958 
-1963 GMPGVEKIPTSR
+1963 
-1975 IKVDPARFQFK
+1975 
-1986 SGYDTKTG
+1986 
-1994 ATPKLKNVTGY
+1994 
-2005 DYDAAG
+2005 
-2011 AITLWESKE
+2011 
-2020 GELFVINGHHRVEMA
+2020 
-2035 QRFNIGEMNAFIK
+2035 
-2048 REVDGFTEA
+2048 
-2057 KARVHG
+2057 
-2063 AILNIQEG
+2063 
-2071 QGTPMDVAKFLRESG
+2071 
-2086 NTIES
+2086 
-2091 LKNSNV
+2091 
-2097 SVTERLVVRGVA
+2097 
-2109 LSQLDQTLFSQVV
+2109 
-2122 MGILPE
+2122 
-2128 DVGVVIGQGL
+2128 
-2138 PNDFANQRAVAKMVT
+2138 
-2153 ESKKDLNP
+2153 
-2161 NKIRILIEQARGES
+2161 
-2175 VTINQT
+2175 
-2181 DMFGT
+2181 
-2186 TVEEKSTLLA
+2186 
-2196 KVNLI
+2196 
-2201 DYLEKEFSTDARTFG
+2201 
-2216 AVTRS
+2216 
-2221 GRPAA
+2221 
-2226 LAKGNT
+2226 
-2232 IVDVGKAQEIVQESK
+2232 
-2247 TLLEVFQRTVNFK
+2247 
-2260 GKISEIVRDSA
+2260 
-2271 AQVVKDGN
+2271 
-2279 KQEIYKAALDRIRNA
+2279 
-2294 IISGEAIGAER
+2294 
-2305 FTGVSSSAAGEP
+2305 
-2317 IPVALQSSPAAEL
+2317 
-2330 DAAIGQWEAQRP
+2330 
-2342 STPPSD
+2342 
-2348 VSGNRLFQSDN
+2348 
-2359 TSMVS
+2359 
-2364 LTPAE
+2364 
-2369 QQALK
+2369 
-2374 YPSNNAY
+2374 

-2389 NGSEIE
+2389 SGSEIE

-2586 QGYLKGDDEA
+2586 QGYLKSDDEA

-2668 TVGAAAQFYVTHTR
+2668 GVGAYAQFYVTHTR